1 MKKGLITSI
10 LVLTFG
16 GLQAQPLPATP
27 KLVVTLTVDQLRT
40 DYMEAFSSLYGEQG
54 FKRLLREGR
63 VFSQMELPFKW
74 ADRASALATIYTGST
89 PSQHGIIAENR
100 LDAKTLRPINCMDDP
115 DFMGNY
121 TDEHSSPSQLL
132 VSTFADEL
140 KVATQNRGFVYSIAP
155 FREAAI
161 LGAGHSG
168 NGAFWLNEATGKW
181 CSTTYYNDF
190 PWWITQ
196 YNEREAVDFHIKDV
210 VWTPMLPTMRY
221 TLLPGG
227 SGEPFKHKPDSD
239 PVNKF
244 RRFATTPFV
253 NEEVNRMAER
263 LLDKNDIGRD
273 DVTDLLALTYYAG
286 NYSER
291 NGSTLPIEIQDTYV
305 RLDACIAS
313 LLDIL
318 ERKVGLQNVLFCLA
332 STGYVQAETADDS
345 LYRIPNGEFY
355 LNRCATLLNMYLMA
369 TYGEGQYVE
378 AYHNL
383 HIYLNHKLIEDK
395 QLDLAEIQE
404 KAAGFLMQFSGVSEV
419 YSAHQLLLGSW
430 SPEVE
435 RIRNAFCRNRSGD
448 LLIEVL
454 PGWTV
459 MQENSAKN
467 YTVRCAQPYTPLI
480 LWGSGILAGTIRIP
494 VSADRIA
501 PTLSSALR
509 IRAPNACTA
518 KPLQLDASR

>member
-263 LLDKNDIGRD
+263 LLDKN
-273 DVTDLLALTYYAG
+273 
-286 NYSER
+286 
-291 NGSTLPIEIQDTYV
+291 
-305 RLDACIAS
+305 
-313 LLDIL
+313 
-318 ERKVGLQNVLFCLA
+318 
-332 STGYVQAETADDS
+332 TADAS